1 MSYISQTLGSK
12 ERVLYQTG
20 YHWLYWL
27 AAAILIAPVV
37 AVGAVTLTGQP
48 YSALNIM
55 LLIIGLVILPF
66 GLIQLIRAAT
76 TEIAVTSD
84 RFVRK
89 TGLISIKSEEV
100 SLDKIEEVTVNQSIL
115 GRIFGYGNVQVHG
128 TGMGDIKVGMVDN
141 PIRMRREIQTARE
154 GLKGNGK
161 E

>member
-37 AVGAVTLTGQP
+37 AVAITGYP
-48 YSALNIM
+48 YSALSIV
-55 LLIIGLVILPF
+55 LLVLGVVILPI
-66 GLIQLIRAAT
+66 GLRLLIRAGT

-100 SLDKIEEVTVNQSIL
+100 SLDKIEEVTVNQSIM

-128 TGMGDIKVGMVDN
+128 TGMGDIKVAMVDN

>member
-27 AAAILIAPVV
+27 AAAILIAPVIAV
-37 AVGAVTLTGQP
+37 AIGGYP
-48 YSALNIM
+48 YSALSIV
-55 LLIIGLVILPF
+55 LLVLGVVILPI
-66 GLIQLIRAAT
+66 GLRLLIRAGT

-89 TGLISIKSEEV
+89 TGFIAIKSEEV

-115 GRIFGYGNVQVHG
+115 GRIFGYGDVQVHG
-128 TGMGDIKVGMVDN
+128 TGMGDIKVAMVDD

-154 GLKGNGK
+154 GLKVK
-161 E
+161 SE